1 MYSSAGDHGSLA
13 SCAGSMLFISKD
25 SGNTRCSCRLHLPWI
40 SHVGDGFRLC
50 RGQSNQL
57 FHLHSVRARESFSF
71 NQGGFLSAMNIGNA
85 SDHTLYIWRVKAEIQ
100 CTLQLLFKITSSPV
114 SYRRL
119 PRRSCYILPR
129 EMQNCAQT
137 HFRDK
142 TQKVKSCR

>member
-1 MYSSAGDHGSLA
+1 MTMAVWPLVQDP
-13 SCAGSMLFISKD
+13 C
-25 SGNTRCSCRLHLPWI
+25 
-40 SHVGDGFRLC
+40 
-50 RGQSNQL
+50 
-57 FHLHSVRARESFSF
+57 
-71 NQGGFLSAMNIGNA
+71 FLSAKILGIPDAPAGCTCPGFHTWVMGFGYVEDKVINYFTSTQCARKRVSHLIRVAFYPPWILAIA